1 MSVDVMRARRAL
13 RRAALLVLLCGVSLP
28 AFAQN
33 ANSNL
38 RVLPNPAR
46 PGEAVVARLHR
57 EGCSPAPLTPR
68 IEGNRIRLVPPD
80 FVICFSPPPPPSDF
94 DVPLGAFSAPGFYT
108 VTAPSGTGADLVL
121 TFEVAGSLGPGTT
134 VVPVVSHPALLTALA
149 LGFVLVAAITTRRR

>member
-1 MSVDVMRARRAL
+1 MIGDVMRFRRAL
-13 RRAALLVLLCGVSLP
+13 RGTVLLMLLCGASLP
-28 AFAQN
+28 VVAQN

-38 RVLPNPAR
+38 RVIPNPAR

-57 EGCSPAPLTPR
+57 VGCSPAPLTVQV
-68 IEGNRIRLVPPD
+68 EGTRIRLVAPQ

-108 VTAPSGTGADLVL
+108 VTAPSGAGPDLVA
-121 TFEVAGSLGPGTT
+121 TFEVTGSLGPGTT